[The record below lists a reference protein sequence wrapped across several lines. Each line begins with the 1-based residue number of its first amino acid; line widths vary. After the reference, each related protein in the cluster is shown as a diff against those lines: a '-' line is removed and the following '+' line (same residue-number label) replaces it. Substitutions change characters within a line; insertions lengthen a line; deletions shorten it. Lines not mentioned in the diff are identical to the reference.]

1 MWDSPFLKR
10 YGIPPELLELGRR
23 VEAETAPFVE
33 RQETIKA
40 QNQLKVLSAL
50 QGVGLGEHHFAGT
63 TGYGYGDSGRE
74 ALEQAYAVIFGAEAA
89 LVRPQIASGTH
100 AIAACLYGV
109 LRPGDRL
116 VAATGK
122 PYDTLEEVIGVKG
135 NSPGSLRDLGVDYLE
150 VPLTTEGKVDRER
163 LLEAL
168 EPPTRMVAFQRS
180 RGYSWRPSLS
190 VEELGSLFR
199 SVKER
204 RPDLVCFVDNCYGE
218 FVELAEPTQV
228 GADLLAGSLI
238 KNPGGGLAPTGGYI
252 VGKKNLVEQAANRLL
267 APGIGS
273 RVGATLDLLRPL
285 FQGLFLAP
293 HVVGEALA
301 GAIFTAGI
309 FAALGFEVSPTA
321 GEQRVDLIQAIRF
334 GAPEPLIAFCRGL
347 QRGAVVDAHV
357 VPYPAPMPG
366 YADEVIM
373 AGSGFVQGSSI
384 ELSADAPIRPPYI
397 GYLQGGLAREQV
409 KLGVLLAG
417 ARLISEGLIPKR
429 PLKPF
434 GNER

>member
-1 MWDSPFLKR
+1 MWDSPFLKE
-10 YGIPPELLELGRR
+10 YGIPQRLLELGREVDR
-23 VEAETAPFVE
+23 RTAPLVAG
-33 RQETIKA
+33 QEALKA
-40 QNQLKVLSAL
+40 HNQLKVLKAL
-50 QGVGLGEHHFAGT
+50 QDVGLGEHHFAGT

-74 ALEQAYAVIFGAEAA
+74 TLERAYAAVFGTEAA

-100 AIAACLYGV
+100 AISSCLYGV

-122 PYDTLEEVIGVKG
+122 PYDTLLGVIGAG
-135 NSPGSLRDLGVDYLE
+135 ENSPDSPGSLRDLGVDYLE
-150 VPLTTEGKVDRER
+150 VPLAADGKVDRER

-168 EPPTRMVAFQRS
+168 DPPTRMVAFQRS

-190 VEELGSLFR
+190 VEELGDLIR
-199 SVKER
+199 LVKAR
-204 RPDLVCFVDNCYGE
+204 RPEIVCFVDNCYGE
-218 FVELAEPTQV
+218 FVELSEPTQV
-228 GADLLAGSLI
+228 GADLAAGSLI
-238 KNPGGGLAPTGGYI
+238 KNPGGGLAPMGGY
-252 VGKKNLVEQAANRLL
+252 VAGKRNLVEQAANRLL

-301 GAIFTAGI
+301 GAIFAAG
-309 FAALGFEVSPTA
+309 FFSALGFEVSP
-321 GEQRVDLIQAIRF
+321 GVDERRVDIIQAIRF

-347 QRGAVVDAHV
+347 QGGAVVDAHA

-373 AGSGFVQGSSI
+373 AGSGFVQGASI

-409 KLGVLLAG
+409 KVGILLAA
-417 ARLISEGLIPKR
+417 ARLSNEGLI
-429 PLKPF
+429 
-434 GNER
+434 